1 MSDFLKIEKIKV
13 GFKPGFLL
21 YKITESES
29 ESESESVFFPFFT
42 FYCSDIKVNKFFALV

>member
-29 ESESESVFFPFFT
+29 VSFPFFT